1 MFEIMKSLHIDWK
14 DMRLLQDLYRRQ
26 EAVVLRVGGDPHPG
40 ELGRGFRQGFP
51 ISSLLFS
58 IYADVMM
65 IEALEDMKE
74 QGRSIA
80 VKQLVGDVR
89 FADDQGVM
97 AGTEM

>member
-14 DMRLLQDLYRRQ
+14 DTRLLQDLYRRQ
-26 EAVVLRVGGDPHPG
+26 EAVVLRVGGDLHPG

-51 ISSLLFS
+51 ISLLLFS

-74 QGRSIA
+74 
-80 VKQLVGDVR
+80 
-89 FADDQGVM
+89 GVLL
-97 AGTEM
+97 